1 MFPIK
6 LDRPLAIF
14 DIEATG
20 ISTRAD
26 RIIELAVVRLDPDG
40 SEHARTWLVN
50 PTITIPVESTAV
62 HGITDADVR
71 NCPTFAEVAE
81 EIRRFLGDGDLGG
94 FNILRFDVPMLC
106 EEFLRAGVAFEAD
119 SRRVLDAQRIF
130 HQREPRD
137 LTAALAYYCGQTH
150 ADAHGAEADT
160 RATLEV
166 IRGQFRRYGDLPA
179 TMEEL
184 DLAFNPLDP
193 FNADRS
199 GRFRWVDG
207 EITVNFGKKKGT
219 KLRELAQSDPGFLKW
234 ILKNDFPLDTRRIAE
249 NALAG
254 VYPEP
259 PRPKA
264 AE

>member
-50 PTITIPVESTAV
+50 PTIPIPVESTAV

-150 ADAHGAEADT
+150 SDAHGAEADT

-179 TMEEL
+179 MMEEL
-184 DLAFNPLDP
+184 DLAFNPRDP

-199 GRFRWVDG
+199 GRFRWVYG
-207 EITVNFGKKKGT
+207 EITVYFGKKKGT